1 MSGHPRC
8 QSLSVSFNSSSK
20 IQFVAM
26 LAALLCLFA
35 LYPTSLH
42 AQAASSTSISGV
54 VSDSSGAIVAGAA
67 VKLTEK
73 TTNASRT
80 TNTNDAG
87 RYFFANVPSG
97 EYEVTASKT
106 GFRITKTLV
115 TATVGLPL
123 TVDLKLELGSVS
135 ETVEVTATGTELQT
149 LNATVGNTVTADT
162 LNSLPTIGRDSGTF
176 VTLQPGVSPDG
187 SVAGAVVD
195 QSTFLLDGG
204 QNTNDMDGSMQ
215 VYTPSFGG
223 DPTGGIVSNSIGG
236 APTGVMPTPL
246 DSVEEFKVN
255 TTNQTADF
263 NSSAGAQVQVV
274 TKRGTNSWHG
284 TAYEYYFDNNF
295 NSNTWDNNA
304 SGTPLPSYHYNR
316 IGAAGGGPLIPKSVL
331 GGKTYFFANF
341 EGFWWPNSV
350 TVERL
355 VPSANMR
362 AGILTLDVC
371 NAACQAT
378 GGPAPVPT
386 VFNLNTGTN
395 CGPTG
400 TAACD
405 PRGIGI
411 NSLVKQMWNT
421 NMPLGN
427 VTSGG
432 NCGGFAGT
440 TYCDGVNE
448 QSFKANASSP
458 YTSHFGVARLDHD
471 FGAKWHFNASYRY
484 YKLVRASTSQVDI
497 GGGFTGDKLGTPAIL
512 GTRPQQPWY
521 FVAGLTTNI
530 TPNTT
535 NDFHFSYLRNY
546 WSWNDPGGVPQFSQL
561 GGALEPFGES
571 TSGGN
576 PVALSPYNVN
586 TQ

>member
-1 MSGHPRC
+1 MSGCLGVLKNLVVGEWSMSGHPRC

-97 EYEVTASKT
+97 EYEVTASKA

-223 DPTGGIVSNSIGG
+223 DPTGGVVSGQIGG
-236 APTGVMPTPL
+236 APTGVMPTPI
-246 DSVEEFKVN
+246 DSIEEFKVS

-263 NSSAGAQVQVV
+263 NSSASAQVQIV
-274 TKRGTNSWHG
+274 TRRGTNSWHG
-284 TAYEYYFDNNF
+284 TAYEYYFNNGF
-295 NSNTWDNNA
+295 NANTWDNKA
-304 SGTPLPSYHYNR
+304 VLPVDGGPLRQPYYHYNR
-316 IGAAGGGPLIPKSVL
+316 FGAAGGGPIIPKTIL
-331 GGKTYFFANF
+331 GGK
-341 EGFWWPNSV
+341 
-350 TVERL
+350 
-355 VPSANMR
+355 
-362 AGILTLDVC
+362 
-371 NAACQAT
+371 
-378 GGPAPVPT
+378 
-386 VFNLNTGTN
+386 
-395 CGPTG
+395 
-400 TAACD
+400 
-405 PRGIGI
+405 
-411 NSLVKQMWNT
+411 
-421 NMPLGN
+421 
-427 VTSGG
+427 
-432 NCGGFAGT
+432 
-440 TYCDGVNE
+440 
-448 QSFKANASSP
+448 
-458 YTSHFGVARLDHD
+458 
-471 FGAKWHFNASYRY
+471 
-484 YKLVRASTSQVDI
+484 
-497 GGGFTGDKLGTPAIL
+497 
-512 GTRPQQPWY
+512 
-521 FVAGLTTNI
+521 
-530 TPNTT
+530 
-535 NDFHFSYLRNY
+535 
-546 WSWNDPGGVPQFSQL
+546 
-561 GGALEPFGES
+561 
-571 TSGGN
+571 
-576 PVALSPYNVN
+576 
-586 TQ
+586 